1 MIGMRRYLLIS
12 LGLVA
17 AAFAASALCY
27 SRLPERIPIHWNI
40 HGEVDRFGDR
50 WTVFLMP
57 CFMLLMMGVIA
68 LLPWASLRTEDID
81 VNRPVYGRLMVIL
94 VALFAFIQAII
105 LYGAFGGDSSSR
117 LLIAGL
123 CVFFGLIANLL
134 GKIDRN
140 CLIGV
145 RTPWTIASERVWIE
159 THRLAAWLGVAAA
172 AIGFVLALLPFAP
185 PWIAF
190 IVVMA
195 GFLYPVVH
203 SFIAFRKYA
212 RQGAL

>member
-1 MIGMRRYLLIS
+1 MFSRFHFWAAI
-12 LGLVA
+12 GLVA
-17 AAFAASALCY
+17 LAFIASAIVY
-27 SRLPERIPIHWNI
+27 PRLPERIPIHWNFQ
-40 HGEVDRFGDR
+40 GEIDRYGDR
-50 WTVFLMP
+50 WTIFLMP
-57 CFMLLMMGVIA
+57 CFMLLMMGVMA

-94 VALFAFIQAII
+94 VALFAFIHAMI

-123 CVFFGLIANLL
+123 CVFLGFIANLL

-159 THRLAAWLGVAAA
+159 THRLAAWLGVASA
-172 AIGFVLALLPFAP
+172 AIGFVVALLPFAP

>member
-1 MIGMRRYLLIS
+1 MFSRFHFWAAI
-12 LGLVA
+12 GLVA
-17 AAFAASALCY
+17 LAFIASAIVY
-27 SRLPERIPIHWNI
+27 PRLPERIPIHWNFQ
-40 HGEVDRFGDR
+40 GEIDRYGDR
-50 WTVFLMP
+50 WTIFLMP
-57 CFMLLMMGVIA
+57 CFMLLMMGVMA

-94 VALFAFIQAII
+94 VALFAFIHAMI

-123 CVFFGLIANLL
+123 CVFLGFIANLL

-159 THRLAAWLGVAAA
+159 THRLAAWLGVASA
-172 AIGFVLALLPFAP
+172 AIGFVMALLPFAP

-203 SFIAFRKYA
+203 SFIAFRRYA
-212 RQGAL
+212 RQGVL